1 MELFTNPS
9 AIEIFYEAVNFL
21 RGPKAMDN
29 LYAVIMAGGSGTRFW
44 PLSREAMP
52 KQLLRIDGGESLIQ
66 QTISRVRP
74 LIQPDHIHIVTNK
87 SQAEQI
93 KYQVP
98 ELNKDNFIIEPAA
111 KNTAAAIGLA
121 AVYLNHHNVD
131 SVMGILPADHVVK
144 NNEQFLE
151 TMKFAFAVAGEGYL
165 VTIGIKPV
173 RPETGYGYIHAGEPL
188 DQLCHVGDEENEIC
202 HPELVSG
209 SQTMQGQEI
218 PKQVR
223 DDRKDDRVIAYSSEN
238 TGVFHVDR
246 FTEKPDVD
254 TAKKYVADGHY
265 FWNSGM
271 FVWKTSV
278 IINEI
283 ERHMP
288 SLGAGLKEIKSAIGS
303 SDESSVINRVFAGLE
318 SVSIDYGIME
328 KSDKVVV
335 IQADLGWSDVGSW
348 TALDDI
354 SPRDARGNVITGNV
368 VDVES
373 RDSII
378 YASNRLVATAG
389 LNDMVVVDTED
400 ATLVC
405 HKDKAQDVKKIVE
418 ELKRRGAEEHLTHR
432 TVIRPWGSYTLLE
445 KGDRYK
451 IKRIA
456 VNPGARLSFQM
467 HYHRSEHWVVVS
479 GTAKVRRGEEEF
491 FVNPNE
497 STYIPMET
505 KHRLENP
512 GRIPLQI
519 IEVQ

>member
-1 MELFTNPS
+1 MTDGWDFR
-9 AIEIFYEAVNFL
+9 VNL
-21 RGPKAMDN
+21 KMNNA
-29 LYAVIMAGGSGTRFW
+29 YIVIMAGGSGTRFW

-74 LIQPDHIHIVTNK
+74 FIQSDHIHIVTNK
-87 SQAEQI
+87 SQSEQI
-93 KYQVP
+93 KYQVA
-98 ELNKDNFIIEPAA
+98 ELGKENFIIEPAA
-111 KNTAAAIGLA
+111 KNTAAAVGLA
-121 AVYLNHHNVD
+121 AVYLNHQNAD

-144 NNEQFLE
+144 NKEQFLA
-151 TMKFAFAVAGEGYL
+151 TMRFAFNAAAEGCL
-165 VTIGIKPV
+165 VTIGIRPG
-173 RPETGYGYIHAGEPL
+173 RPETGYGYIHAG
-188 DQLCHVGDEENEIC
+188 DQMSRPD
-202 HPELVSG
+202 
-209 SQTMQGQEI
+209 
-218 PKQVR
+218 
-223 DDRKDDRVIAYSSEN
+223 AASSN
-238 TGVFHVDR
+238 DTAGIFHVDR
-246 FTEKPDVD
+246 FTEKPDID
-254 TAKKYVADGHY
+254 TAKKYVAEGNY

-278 IINEI
+278 ILDEI
-283 ERHMP
+283 ERYMP
-288 SLGAGLKEIKSAIGS
+288 SLGEGLKKIKSAIGQ
-303 SDESSVINRVFAGLE
+303 SDESTVIGKVFSGLE

-335 IQADLGWSDVGSW
+335 IPADLGWSDVGSW

-354 SPRDARGNVITGNV
+354 SAKDARGNVISGNV
-368 VDVES
+368 VDLES

-389 LNDMVVVDTED
+389 LTDMVVVDTED

-405 HKDKAQDVKKIVE
+405 HKDKAQDVKKIVD

-445 KGDRYK
+445 KSDRFK
-451 IKRIA
+451 IKRIV

-519 IEVQ
+519 IEVQNGEYLEEDDIVRFDDAYGRE

>member
-1 MELFTNPS
+1 
-9 AIEIFYEAVNFL
+9 
-21 RGPKAMDN
+21 MDN
-29 LYAVIMAGGSGTRFW
+29 AYVVIMAGGSGTRFW

-66 QTISRVRP
+66 QTIARVRP
-74 LIQPDHIHIVTNK
+74 LIPTDHIHIVTNK
-87 SQAEQI
+87 SQSEQI

-98 ELNKDNFIIEPAA
+98 ELKRDNFIIEPAA

-121 AVYLNHHNVD
+121 AVYLNHHNAD

-144 NNEQFLE
+144 NMEQFVDA
-151 TMKFAFAVAGEGYL
+151 MKSAFSAAGEGYL
-165 VTIGIKPV
+165 VTIGIKPS
-173 RPETGYGYIHAGEPL
+173 RSETGYGYIHAGEP
-188 DQLCHVGDEENEIC
+188 IC
-202 HPELVSG
+202 HPEFISG
-209 SQTMQGQEI
+209 SQTMPVQEI

-223 DDRKDDRVIAYSSEN
+223 DDNGAD
-238 TGVFHVDR
+238 VFHVDR
-246 FTEKPDVD
+246 FTEKPDID

-278 IINEI
+278 ILDEI
-283 ERHMP
+283 GRYMP
-288 SLGAGLKEIKSAIGS
+288 LLGEGLKEITSALGS
-303 SDESSVINRVFAGLE
+303 SNEASVISKVFAGLE

-335 IQADLGWSDVGSW
+335 IPADLGWSDVGSW

-354 SPRDARGNVITGNV
+354 TARDSRGNVIAGNV

-378 YASNRLVATAG
+378 YASNRLVATIG

-405 HKDKAQDVKKIVE
+405 HKDRAQDVKKIVE
-418 ELKRRGAEEHLTHR
+418 ELKKRGSEEHLTHR

-479 GTAKVRRGEEEF
+479 GTAKVMRGEEEF

-505 KHRLENP
+505 KHRLETP
-512 GRIPLQI
+512 GGIPLKI
-519 IEVQ
+519 IGVSCRGSQA

>member
-1 MELFTNPS
+1 MTEGWDFQVT
-9 AIEIFYEAVNFL
+9 
-21 RGPKAMDN
+21 MDN
-29 LYAVIMAGGSGTRFW
+29 TYIVIMAGGSGTRFW

-52 KQLLRIDGGESLIQ
+52 KQLLRIDGEETLIQ
-66 QTISRVRP
+66 QTIARVRP
-74 LIQPDHIHIVTNK
+74 LIPTDHIHIVTNK
-87 SQAEQI
+87 SQADQI
-93 KYQVP
+93 RYQVP
-98 ELNKDNFIIEPAA
+98 ELNRNNFIIEPAA

-121 AVYLNHHNVD
+121 AVYLNHHNAD

-144 NNEQFLE
+144 NKEAFLD
-151 TMKFAFAVAGEGYL
+151 TMKCAFTAAREGYL
-165 VTIGIKPV
+165 ITIGIKPV

-188 DQLCHVGDEENEIC
+188 N
-202 HPELVSG
+202 PS
-209 SQTMQGQEI
+209 
-218 PKQVR
+218 
-223 DDRKDDRVIAYSSEN
+223 
-238 TGVFHVDR
+238 TGIFYVDR
-246 FTEKPDVD
+246 FTEKPDID
-254 TAKKYVADGHY
+254 TAKKYVADGRY

-278 IINEI
+278 IISEI

-288 SLGAGLKEIKSAIGS
+288 SLGAGLKEIRSAIGS
-303 SDESSVINRVFAGLE
+303 SDESSVISRVFAGLE

-354 SPRDARGNVITGNV
+354 SPRDARGNVIAGNV

-405 HKDKAQDVKKIVE
+405 HKDRAQDVKKIVD
-418 ELKRRGAEEHLTHR
+418 ELKKRGAEEHLTHR

-451 IKRIA
+451 IKRIE

-519 IEVQ
+519 IEVQNGEYLEEDDIVRFDDAYGRE

>member
-1 MELFTNPS
+1 
-9 AIEIFYEAVNFL
+9 
-21 RGPKAMDN
+21 
-29 LYAVIMAGGSGTRFW
+29 MAGGSGTRFW

-52 KQLLRIDGGESLIQ
+52 KQLLRIDGDETLIQ
-66 QTISRVRP
+66 QTIARVRP
-74 LIQPDHIHIVTNK
+74 LIAPGHIHVVTNK

-93 KYQVP
+93 KYQVQ
-98 ELNKDNFIIEPAA
+98 ELNRDNFIIEPAA
-111 KNTAAAIGLA
+111 RNTAAAIGLA
-121 AVYLNHHNVD
+121 AVYLNHQNPD

-144 NNEQFLE
+144 NKEKFIE
-151 TMKFAFAVAGEGYL
+151 TMRNAFKTASDGYL
-165 VTIGIKPV
+165 VTIGIKPS
-173 RPETGYGYIHAGEPL
+173 RPETGYGYIHAGTSLKIPL
-188 DQLCHVGDEENEIC
+188 NPPFSKGETFST
-202 HPELVSG
+202 P
-209 SQTMQGQEI
+209 
-218 PKQVR
+218 
-223 DDRKDDRVIAYSSEN
+223 
-238 TGVFHVDR
+238 VFCVDR
-246 FTEKPDVD
+246 FTEKPDIE
-254 TAKKYVADGHY
+254 TARAYLADGSY

-278 IINEI
+278 ILDEI

-288 SLGAGLKEIKSAIGS
+288 SLGKGLREIKEAIGKG
-303 SDESSVINRVFAGLE
+303 DEASVVSKVFSGLE
-318 SVSIDYGIME
+318 SVSIDYGVME

-335 IQADLGWSDVGSW
+335 IPADLGWSDVGSW
-348 TALDDI
+348 TALDEITAKDT
-354 SPRDARGNVITGNV
+354 RGNVIAGNV

-389 LNDMVVVDTED
+389 LSDMVVVDTED

-405 HKDKAQDVKKIVE
+405 HKDRAQDVKKIVE
-418 ELKRRGAEEHLTHR
+418 ELKKRGAEEHLTHR

-451 IKRIA
+451 IKRIV
-456 VNPGARLSFQM
+456 VNPGARLSLQM

-479 GTAKVRRGEEEF
+479 GTAKVRRGDEEF

-505 KHRLENP
+505 SHRLENP

-519 IEVQ
+519 IEVQNGEYLEEDDIVRFDDAYGRV

>member
-1 MELFTNPS
+1 
-9 AIEIFYEAVNFL
+9 
-21 RGPKAMDN
+21 
-29 LYAVIMAGGSGTRFW
+29 MAGGSGTRFW

-52 KQLLRIDGGESLIQ
+52 KQLLRIDGEETLIQ
-66 QTISRVRP
+66 QTIKRVRP
-74 LIQPDHIHIVTNK
+74 LIPTDHIHIVTNK
-87 SQAEQI
+87 SQADQI
-93 KYQVP
+93 RYQVP
-98 ELNKDNFIIEPAA
+98 ELNRDNFIIEPAA

-121 AVYLNHHNVD
+121 AVYLNHHDAD

-144 NNEQFLE
+144 NKDAFLD
-151 TMKFAFAVAGEGYL
+151 TMDCAFTAAREGYL

-173 RPETGYGYIHAGEPL
+173 RPETGYGYIHSGGPL
-188 DQLCHVGDEENEIC
+188 N
-202 HPELVSG
+202 PS
-209 SQTMQGQEI
+209 
-218 PKQVR
+218 
-223 DDRKDDRVIAYSSEN
+223 
-238 TGVFHVDR
+238 TGIFYVDR
-246 FTEKPDVD
+246 FTEKPDID
-254 TAKKYVADGHY
+254 TAKKYLADGHY

-271 FVWKTSV
+271 FVWKTSA

-288 SLGAGLKEIKSAIGS
+288 SLGAGLKEIRSAIGS
-303 SDESSVINRVFAGLE
+303 SDESSVISRVFAGLE

-354 SPRDARGNVITGNV
+354 SPKDARGNVIAGNV

-389 LNDMVVVDTED
+389 LKDMVVVDTED

-405 HKDKAQDVKKIVE
+405 HKDRAQDVKKIVE

-451 IKRIA
+451 IKRIE

-479 GTAKVRRGEEEF
+479 GTAKVRRGDEEF

-512 GRIPLQI
+512 GRIPLQM
-519 IEVQ
+519 IEVQNGEYLEEDDIVRFDDAYGRE

>member
-1 MELFTNPS
+1 MTEGWDFQVT
-9 AIEIFYEAVNFL
+9 
-21 RGPKAMDN
+21 MDN
-29 LYAVIMAGGSGTRFW
+29 TYIVIMAGGSGTRFW

-52 KQLLRIDGGESLIQ
+52 KQLLRIDGEETLIQ
-66 QTISRVRP
+66 QTIARVRP
-74 LIQPDHIHIVTNK
+74 LIPTDHIHIVTNK
-87 SQAEQI
+87 SQADQI
-93 KYQVP
+93 RYQVP
-98 ELNKDNFIIEPAA
+98 ELNRNNFIIEPAA

-121 AVYLNHHNVD
+121 AVYLNHHNAD

-144 NNEQFLE
+144 NKEAFLD
-151 TMKFAFAVAGEGYL
+151 TMKCAFTAAREGYL
-165 VTIGIKPV
+165 ITIGIKPV

-188 DQLCHVGDEENEIC
+188 N
-202 HPELVSG
+202 PS
-209 SQTMQGQEI
+209 
-218 PKQVR
+218 
-223 DDRKDDRVIAYSSEN
+223 
-238 TGVFHVDR
+238 TGIFYVDR
-246 FTEKPDVD
+246 FTEKPDID
-254 TAKKYVADGHY
+254 TAKKYVADGRY

-278 IINEI
+278 ILDEI

-288 SLGAGLKEIKSAIGS
+288 SLGAGLKEIRSAIGS
-303 SDESSVINRVFAGLE
+303 SDESSVISRVFAGLE

-354 SPRDARGNVITGNV
+354 SPRDARGNVIAGNV

-405 HKDKAQDVKKIVE
+405 HKDRAQDVKKIVD
-418 ELKRRGAEEHLTHR
+418 ELKKRGAEEHLTHR

-451 IKRIA
+451 IKRIE

-519 IEVQ
+519 IEVQNGEYLEEDDIVRFDDAYGRE

>member
-1 MELFTNPS
+1 MNN
-9 AIEIFYEAVNFL
+9 FYI
-21 RGPKAMDN
+21 
-29 LYAVIMAGGSGTRFW
+29 VIMAGGSGTRFW
-44 PLSREAMP
+44 PLSRESMP

-66 QTISRVRP
+66 QTIARVRP

-93 KYQVP
+93 RYQVP

-111 KNTAAAIGLA
+111 RNTAAAIGLA
-121 AVYLNHHNVD
+121 AVYLNHQNAD
-131 SVMGILPADHVVK
+131 SLMGILPADHVVK
-144 NNEQFLE
+144 NKEQFLDA
-151 TMKFAFAVAGEGYL
+151 MRAAFAAAGEGYL

-173 RPETGYGYIHAGEPL
+173 KPETGYGYIHAGRPL
-188 DQLCHVGDEENEIC
+188 D
-202 HPELVSG
+202 PSSG
-209 SQTMQGQEI
+209 I
-218 PKQVR
+218 
-223 DDRKDDRVIAYSSEN
+223 
-238 TGVFHVDR
+238 FHVDR
-246 FTEKPDVD
+246 FTEKPDME
-254 TAKKYVADGHY
+254 TARKYISDGRY

-271 FVWKTSV
+271 FVWKTSAV
-278 IINEI
+278 ISEI
-283 ERHMP
+283 ERYMP
-288 SLGAGLKEIKSAIGS
+288 LLGEGLKEIRTAIGGS
-303 SDESSVINRVFAGLE
+303 EETSVIHKVFSGLE

-335 IQADLGWSDVGSW
+335 IPADLGWSDVGSW
-348 TALDDI
+348 TALDEI
-354 SPRDARGNVITGNV
+354 AERDSRGNVIAGNV

-373 RDSII
+373 RDSIL

-405 HKDKAQDVKKIVE
+405 HKDRAQDVKKIVE
-418 ELKRRGAEEHLTHR
+418 ELKRRGSEEHLTHR

-451 IKRIA
+451 IKRIV

-479 GTAKVRRGEEEF
+479 GTAKVRRGDDEF

-505 KHRLENP
+505 RHRLENP

-519 IEVQ
+519 IEVQNGEYLEEDDIVRFDDAYGRE